1 MFYFRLAVDPDVL
14 VWVRAIY
21 LLLEDI
27 LISSHLGKKHALSSW
42 VY

>member
-27 LISSHLGKKHALSSW
+27 LISSHLGKKHVLSSW
-42 VY
+42 VD